1 MEELIVDKLT
11 IEKWSDKLKLLLN
24 VNSEKLIANEM
35 DISASQYS
43 QMKNN
48 GKFHYEKFI
57 NMMIKKGLSI
67 DDFFGIDV
75 KKEVEKENKLSISYY
90 NDKNK
95 YIVIEGIENKD
106 KNLNVIKKNQQH
118 IIFDTNIKSFKEDG
132 IYVFMQNDFI
142 LVKSFNCAVNT
153 NDVENISVEISNL
166 KNKEEKKIINIS
178 LLEKL
183 NIIGKV
189 KYIVEI
195 NEFE

>member
-57 NMMIKKGLSI
+57 NMMTKKGLSI

-75 KKEVEKENKLSISYY
+75 KKEVEKENKLSISCY
-90 NDKNK
+90 NDKSK

-106 KNLNVIKKNQQH
+106 KNLNVIKKNQQY
-118 IIFDTNIKSFKEDG
+118 IIFDTNIKSFKADG
-132 IYVFMQNDFI
+132 IYVFMQNDSI

-153 NDVENISVEISNL
+153 NDVENMSVEISNL

>member
-57 NMMIKKGLSI
+57 NMMTKKGLSI
-67 DDFFGIDV
+67 DDFFGNDIERV
-75 KKEVEKENKLSISYY
+75 ELKEEPLGISYY

-95 YIVIEGIENKD
+95 FLVIEGIENEE
-106 KNLNVIKKNQQH
+106 KNLSVVKK
-118 IIFDTNIKSFKEDG
+118 E
-132 IYVFMQNDFI
+132 
-142 LVKSFNCAVNT
+142 
-153 NDVENISVEISNL
+153 
-166 KNKEEKKIINIS
+166 
-178 LLEKL
+178 
-183 NIIGKV
+183 
-189 KYIVEI
+189 
-195 NEFE
+195 

>member
-48 GKFHYEKFI
+48 GKLHYEKFI
-57 NMMIKKGLSI
+57 NMMTKKGLSI

-106 KNLNVIKKNQQH
+106 KNLNVINKN
-118 IIFDTNIKSFKEDG
+118 FDTNIKSFKEDG
-132 IYVFMQNDFI
+132 IYVFMQYDFI